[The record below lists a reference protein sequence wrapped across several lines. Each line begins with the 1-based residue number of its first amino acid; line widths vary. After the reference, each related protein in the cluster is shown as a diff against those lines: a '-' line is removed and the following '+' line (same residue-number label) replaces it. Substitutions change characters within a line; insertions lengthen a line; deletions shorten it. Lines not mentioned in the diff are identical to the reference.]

1 MKYEF
6 YNFVITT
13 ETEKLVLPDQF
24 VAAKNIKNGKPCNYK
39 LIHKTK
45 QITVFESLNIDNIS
59 LISDIFELIDLIE
72 ILKAFSSNKLTTD
85 KEYQFNN
92 FSAKLVQKDK
102 MFSVRIKFNDLNYSL
117 FYDKFE
123 ATALAAKFSKI
134 LNRCEAW
141 QEQGA

>member
-6 YNFVITT
+6 NNFVITT
-13 ETEKLVLPDQF
+13 EIEKLVLPDQF
-24 VAAKNIKNGKPCNYK
+24 VAAKSIKNGKPFNYK

-92 FSAKLVQKDK
+92 FSAKLVQ
-102 MFSVRIKFNDLNYSL
+102 
-117 FYDKFE
+117 E
-123 ATALAAKFSKI
+123 
-134 LNRCEAW
+134 EH
-141 QEQGA
+141 